1 MQTVTSSILIIG
13 GTRGTG
19 LLIAQ
24 LLTQRG
30 RPVRVMA
37 RDPERAATVL
47 PPGVE
52 IVPGDLTR
60 EATLPPAVAGV
71 SYIVFTA
78 GCRSGRPARES
89 RIIATEYQ
97 GVLKTLEA
105 ARHTGFSGRFLYMNA
120 SGGSSRSF
128 ASWAL
133 NLYKGNTLVW
143 RHRAEEGIR
152 ASGFD
157 YTIIRAGVLLNSPPG
172 RHAITVTQEALP
184 LSPRYRIARGDVA
197 EAFVAALDHP
207 RAGRATFDV
216 VWGRGTEREEWSTLL
231 QHLRPDPYLTNDA

>member
-1 MQTVTSSILIIG
+1 VLVIG

-24 LLTQRG
+24 RLTQQG

-37 RDPERAATVL
+37 RDPGRAATVL

-52 IVPGDLTR
+52 VVGGDLTQ
-60 EATLPPAVAGV
+60 EGTLAPVVAGV
-71 SYIVFTA
+71 SHLVFTA
-78 GCRSGRPARES
+78 GCRSGRPVGEAK
-89 RIIATEYQ
+89 IIATEYQ
-97 GVLKTLEA
+97 GVQKTLA
-105 ARHTGFSGRFLYMNA
+105 AAQQGGLSGRFLYMNA
-120 SGGSSRSF
+120 SGVTSRSF

-143 RHRAEEGIR
+143 RRRAEEAIR
-152 ASGFD
+152 SSGLD
-157 YTIIRAGVLLNSPPG
+157 YTIIRAGVLLNSPAG
-172 RHAITVTQEALP
+172 RHAITVTQDDLP

-207 RAGRATFDV
+207 RASRTTFDI
-216 VWGRGTEREEWSTLL
+216 VWGRGTERADWSSLL
-231 QHLRPDPYLTNDA
+231 GRLEPDQGVIPPPS